1 MNIGLIGYG
10 GVGKAFIR
18 LLKEKKVSCK
28 VKYILKSDG
37 VLFNA
42 EGLDINK
49 VIEVEENIKAHIDWI
64 KDKDFKNI
72 IDEEIDFLVEL
83 TPTNMK
89 TGEPALSY
97 IKEALNKGINVVTGN
112 KGPILNDYQGLNEL
126 AKKKGVSL
134 GIGCTTGGA
143 LPSITG
149 GTIDCAGATIE
160 EFQGVLNGTTNY
172 ILKEMG
178 AKEIEY
184 EEALKKAQELGIAET
199 NPKMDVE
206 GFDTAIKMIILT
218 NALMGEM
225 LTLEDAEIEGIT
237 KVTVKDIKD
246 AEKEGKKIKLLGKV
260 FTKEGHIKV
269 KVTPMALEED
279 HPLYSVEGKNKGVY
293 YRTDTLG
300 DITIIGGA
308 SSTRNAAAA
317 ILRDIENIKIM
328 RL

>member
-1 MNIGLIGYG
+1 MNIGIIGYG
-10 GVGKAFIR
+10 GVGKALIR
-18 LLKEKKVSCK
+18 LLKEKDIPCK

-37 VLFNA
+37 ALFNSK
-42 EGLDINK
+42 GLDIK
-49 VIEVEENIKAHIDWI
+49 KIIQAEDNIKEHNEWMES
-64 KDKDFKNI
+64 KNFENI

-83 TPTNMK
+83 SPTNMK

-97 IKEALNKGINVVTGN
+97 IREALNRGINVVTGN
-112 KGPILNDYQGLNEL
+112 KGPILIDYLGLKEL
-126 AKKKGVSL
+126 AKKNNVSL

-143 LPSITG
+143 LPSISG
-149 GTIDCAGATIE
+149 GTIDCAGSKIE
-160 EFQGVLNGTTNY
+160 EIQGVLNGTTNY

-184 EEALKKAQELGIAET
+184 QEALRQAQELGIAET

-218 NALMGEM
+218 NALMGEK
-225 LTLEDAEIEGIT
+225 LTLEDAEIKGIT

-246 AEKEGKKIKLLGKV
+246 AEQEGKKIKLVGKA
-260 FTKEGHIKV
+260 FSKEGNIKV
-269 KVTPMALEED
+269 KVAPVALEEG

-293 YRTDTLG
+293 YKTDTLG

-317 ILRDIENIKIM
+317 ILRDIKNIRIM

>member
-18 LLKEKKVSCK
+18 LLKEKDIPCK

-37 VLFNA
+37 AVFNSK
-42 EGLDINK
+42 GIDINK
-49 VIEVEENIKAHIDWI
+49 IIQSEDNIKEHKDWMEG
-64 KDKDFKNI
+64 KNFENI

-83 TPTNMK
+83 TPTNME
-89 TGEPALSY
+89 TGEPAISY
-97 IKEALNKGINVVTGN
+97 IKEALNRGISVVTGN
-112 KGPILNDYQGLNEL
+112 KGPILIDYLGLKEL
-126 AKKKGVSL
+126 AEKNNVSL

-143 LPSITG
+143 LPSISG
-149 GTIDCAGATIE
+149 GAVDCAGARIE
-160 EFQGVLNGTTNY
+160 EIQGVLNGTTNY
-172 ILKEMG
+172 ILKEM
-178 AKEIEY
+178 ATKEIEY
-184 EEALKKAQELGIAET
+184 QEALRQAQGLGIAET

-218 NALMGEM
+218 NVLMGEK

-246 AEKEGKKIKLLGKV
+246 AEQEGKKIKLLGKA
-260 FTKEGHIKV
+260 FAKDGNIKV
-269 KVTPMALEED
+269 KVAPVALEEE

-317 ILRDIENIKIM
+317 ILRDIENIRIM

>member
-18 LLKEKKVSCK
+18 LLNEKDIPCK

-37 VLFNA
+37 AVFNSK
-42 EGLDINK
+42 GLDINK
-49 VIEVEENIKAHIDWI
+49 IIQEEDNIKEHKDWMEG
-64 KDKDFKNI
+64 KNFENV

-89 TGEPALSY
+89 TGEPGLSY
-97 IKEALNKGINVVTGN
+97 IKEALNRGINVVTGN
-112 KGPILNDYQGLNEL
+112 KGPILIDYLGLKEL
-126 AKKKGVSL
+126 AEKNNVSL

-143 LPSITG
+143 LPSISG

-160 EFQGVLNGTTNY
+160 EIQGVLNGTTNY
-172 ILKEMG
+172 ILKEM
-178 AKEIEY
+178 ATKEIEY
-184 EEALKKAQELGIAET
+184 QEALRQSQELGIAET
-199 NPKMDVE
+199 NPNMDVE

-218 NALMGEM
+218 NALMGEK
-225 LTLEDAEIEGIT
+225 LTLEDAQIEGIT

-246 AEKEGKKIKLLGKV
+246 AEQEGKKIKLLGKV
-260 FTKEGHIKV
+260 FSEEGNIKV
-269 KVTPMALEED
+269 KVAPVALEEE

-300 DITIIGGA
+300 NITIIGGA

>member
-18 LLKEKKVSCK
+18 LLEEKHIHCSI
-28 VKYILKSDG
+28 KYILKSDG
-37 VLFNA
+37 GVFNSK
-42 EGLDINK
+42 GLDIND
-49 VIEVEENIKAHIDWI
+49 VIKIEDNIKEHEEWMEGRN
-64 KDKDFKNI
+64 FENV
-72 IDEEIDFLVEL
+72 IDEKIDFLVEL

-89 TGEPALSY
+89 TGEPALTY
-97 IKEALNKGINVVTGN
+97 IKEALNRGINVVTGN
-112 KGPILNDYQGLNEL
+112 KGPILINYLGLKEL
-126 AKKKGVSL
+126 AKKNNVSL

-149 GTIDCAGATIE
+149 GRVDCAGARIE
-160 EFQGVLNGTTNY
+160 EIQGVLNGTTNY

-178 AKEIEY
+178 TKEIEY
-184 EEALKKAQELGIAET
+184 EEALKNAQELGIAET

-218 NALMGEM
+218 NALLGKK

-237 KVTVKDIKD
+237 KVTVKDIKE
-246 AEKEGKKIKLLGKV
+246 AEQEGKKIKLLGKV
-260 FTKEGHIKV
+260 FTKKGNIKV
-269 KVTPMALEED
+269 KVTPVSIDEE
-279 HPLYSVEGKNKGVY
+279 HPLYFVEGKNKGIY

-328 RL
+328 RV

>member
-18 LLKEKKVSCK
+18 LLKEKDIPCR

-37 VLFNA
+37 GLFNSR
-42 EGLDINK
+42 GLDINE
-49 VIEVEENIKAHIDWI
+49 VIKIEANIKEHKDWMENIK
-64 KDKDFKNI
+64 FESI
-72 IDEEIDFLVEL
+72 IEEEIDFLVEL

-89 TGEPALSY
+89 TGEPGLSY
-97 IKEALNKGINVVTGN
+97 IKDGLSRGINVVTGN
-112 KGPILNDYQGLNEL
+112 KGPILIDYQNLKEL
-126 AKKKGVSL
+126 ADRNRVSL
-134 GIGCTTGGA
+134 GVGCTTGGA

-149 GTIDCAGATIE
+149 GTIDCAGARIE
-160 EFQGVLNGTTNY
+160 QIQGVLNGTTNY

-178 AKEIEY
+178 SKEIEY
-184 EEALKKAQELGIAET
+184 EEALKKAKELGIAET

-218 NALMGEM
+218 NVLMGEK
-225 LTLEDAEIEGIT
+225 LTLEDAQIEGIT
-237 KVTVKDIKD
+237 KVTVKDIKK
-246 AEKEGKKIKLLGKV
+246 AKQEGKKIKLLGTAFVKD
-260 FTKEGHIKV
+260 GYIKI
-269 KVTPMALEED
+269 KVTPEALEEE

>member
-18 LLKEKKVSCK
+18 LLKEKAVPCK

-37 VLFNA
+37 GLFNSR
-42 EGLDINK
+42 GIDINTIIK
-49 VIEVEENIKAHIDWI
+49 VQDNVKEHKDWVENIR
-64 KDKDFKNI
+64 FENI

-83 TPTNMK
+83 TPTDMK
-89 TGEPALSY
+89 TGEPGLSY
-97 IKEALNKGINVVTGN
+97 IKEGLSRGINVVTGN
-112 KGPILNDYQGLNEL
+112 KGPILIDYKNLKEL
-126 AKKKGVSL
+126 AERNRVSL

-149 GTIDCAGATIE
+149 GRVDCAGARIE
-160 EFQGVLNGTTNY
+160 EIQGVLNGTTNY

-178 AKEIEY
+178 TNEIEY
-184 EEALKKAQELGIAET
+184 EEALKKAQELCIAET
-199 NPKMDVE
+199 NPRMDVE

-218 NALMGEM
+218 NALMGEN
-225 LTLEDAEIEGIT
+225 LTLEDAQIEGIT
-237 KVTVKDIKD
+237 KVKVKDIKQ
-246 AEKEGKKIKLLGKV
+246 AEKEGKKIKLLGKA
-260 FTKEGHIKV
+260 FNENGTTKIKV
-269 KVTPMALEED
+269 APEVLEEE

-308 SSTRNAAAA
+308 SGTRNAAAA
-317 ILRDIENIKIM
+317 ILRDIENIGIM